1 MADRLKD
8 AVVLLTGAAGG
19 IGTALTEALLRAGVA
34 EIIAAGRETPP
45 PQARVRAELLDVTD
59 AAEVRA
65 LAERLDGRVSVV
77 IHCAGVN
84 GNRRLFT
91 PGYED
96 AARLEMAVNYFG
108 LLNLADAFAPAM
120 RARRGG
126 VFVNLLSLLSHVN
139 LPNMAS
145 YCASKAAA
153 HSLTQ
158 ALRAELSRDGVLVCG
173 VYPAVVDTSMSAHI
187 PGAKLAPAEL
197 ALLIVQGI
205 AQGAEDIFPGPA
217 EAAFRQ
223 FVADPKAMER
233 GMAARLP

>member
-1 MADRLKD
+1 MADRLKNT
-8 AVVLLTGAAGG
+8 VVVLTGAGGG
-19 IGTALTEALLRAGVA
+19 IGTALTEALLQAGVA
-34 EIIAAGRETPP
+34 EIIATGRETPE
-45 PQARVRAELLDVTD
+45 PQPRVRAELLDVTD
-59 AAEVRA
+59 AGSVHA
-65 LAERLDGRVSVV
+65 LAERLGNRVSVV

-96 AARLEMAVNYFG
+96 GARLEMAVNYFG
-108 LLNLADAFAPAM
+108 LLNLAAAFAPAM
-120 RARRGG
+120 RARRNG

-139 LPNMAS
+139 LPHMAT

-173 VYPAVVDTSMSAHI
+173 VYPAVVDTSMSSHI
-187 PGAKLAPAEL
+187 PGTKLAPAEL
-197 ALLIVQGI
+197 AQLIVQGI
-205 AQGAEDIFPGPA
+205 EQGAEDIFPGPA
-217 EAAFRQ
+217 EAAYRQ
-223 FVADPKAMER
+223 FVADPKGMER